1 MNPITDGER
10 HRLFSAAASS
20 HVEIQVLRAPFFPS
34 LLLEFTPFFYIMA
47 ISINET
53 YKRRKYAYVTIGS
66 LVFVYCTYIPS
77 IRPPPKSIDYMNV
90 PLHLLFLFYYYL
102 NFHHYSAD
110 DYYFHFFFG

>member
-1 MNPITDGER
+1 MNPITDGEK

-20 HVEIQVLRAPFFPS
+20 HVEIQVLRAPFSPS

-53 YKRRKYAYVTIGS
+53 HKRRKYAYVTIGS

-77 IRPPPKSIDYMNV
+77 IVLSCYSSSTTQVNRLYECATPPIVSF
-90 PLHLLFLFYYYL
+90 LLLLKLSSLFC
-102 NFHHYSAD
+102 
-110 DYYFHFFFG
+110 

>member
-1 MNPITDGER
+1 MNPITDGEK

-20 HVEIQVLRAPFFPS
+20 HVEIQVLRAPFSPS

-53 YKRRKYAYVTIGS
+53 HKRRKYAYVTIGS

-77 IRPPPKSIDYMNV
+77 IFFF
-90 PLHLLFLFYYYL
+90 LLFIV
-102 NFHHYSAD
+102 HHPSQSTI
-110 DYYFHFFFG
+110 